1 MFSDTKRERQP
12 IGGRTKRAFDLAL
25 ATATLVLAAPIMLVI
40 AALIR
45 GFMAGPVIYGQ
56 QRIGFNSKVFVCYK
70 FRTGAV
76 GADVILERH
85 LVTNSDAAREWRETR
100 KLLNDP
106 RVDCLGRVLLN
117 SSLDELPQL
126 FNVLRGDMSLIGPRP
141 VAPHE
146 LSCYG
151 PDAQLYL
158 KARPGLTGM
167 WRTSGRNRLSYA
179 ARLDCDRDYVLHWSL
194 WRDLALLIKTIPN
207 VLKFDET
214 A

>member
-1 MFSDTKRERQP
+1 MFSDTRRERQP

-25 ATATLVLAAPIMLVI
+25 ATATLVLAAPIMLVV

-45 GFMAGPVIYGQ
+45 GFMTGPAIYGQ
-56 QRIGFNSKVFVCYK
+56 QRIGFNSKVFICYK
-70 FRTGAV
+70 FRTGAD
-76 GADVILERH
+76 GAHMILGRH
-85 LVTNSDAAREWRETR
+85 LGTNSNDAREWRKTR

-106 RVDCLGRVLLN
+106 KVECLGQVLRN

-151 PDAQLYL
+151 PDAQFYL
-158 KARPGLTGM
+158 KARPGWTGM
-167 WRTSGRNRLSYA
+167 WRTSGRNRLSYT
-179 ARLDCDRDYVLHWSL
+179 ARVDCDRDYVLHWSL

-207 VLKFDET
+207 VLKFDQT